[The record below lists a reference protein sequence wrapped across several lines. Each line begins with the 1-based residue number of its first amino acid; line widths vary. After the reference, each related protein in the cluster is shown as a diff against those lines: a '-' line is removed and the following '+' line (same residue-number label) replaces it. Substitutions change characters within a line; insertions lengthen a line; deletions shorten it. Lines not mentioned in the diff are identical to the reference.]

1 MARPWVWTSWIRTQD
16 WQPNTCAAF
25 WRRRK
30 KSTRPQANA
39 GDQAPMFK
47 KAAMLAIG
55 LAVALSAETV
65 VKGVKIRF
73 NRSEHDR
80 RLVDKSVDLTFD
92 DTARRLIAKGFEKEV
107 TIAYDDVRKVVFD
120 VTTHNS

>member
-1 MARPWVWTSWIRTQD
+1 
-16 WQPNTCAAF
+16 
-25 WRRRK
+25 
-30 KSTRPQANA
+30 
-39 GDQAPMFK
+39 MFK

-55 LAVALSAETV
+55 LAIALSAETV

-73 NRSEHDR
+73 NRSERDR

-107 TIAYDDVRKVVFD
+107 TIAYDDVRKVICE

>member
-1 MARPWVWTSWIRTQD
+1 
-16 WQPNTCAAF
+16 
-25 WRRRK
+25 
-30 KSTRPQANA
+30 
-39 GDQAPMFK
+39 MFK

-65 VKGVKIRF
+65 VTGVKIRF
-73 NRSEHDR
+73 NRSEGDR

-92 DTARRLIAKGFEKEV
+92 DTAHRLIVRGSEKEI

-120 VTTHNS
+120 VTTHMRGFTVAGELVGLIPVAGTIAGPKMMA